1 MVPHKR
7 KASDGDSAGAAGKRK
22 AKSGKSAE
30 EEHFSEPADGPRN
43 AVFATAELLEQILM
57 LVPPITVFG
66 VQRVCRQFRDIL
78 ATSAALQGKL
88 CLRAPQSSA
97 DEVWTLVR
105 TKDNDLGWPSARKVV
120 RISDVDALPEGA
132 TRTFKHNEPPRCHLV
147 RHCSPLFERHAAQ
160 TDRQDQIASPMA
172 FLVSRVD
179 SLGLTFESTDI
190 ACKRATVWLP
200 WSIATKPITTGT
212 VYLCATRTDQSNGF
226 TLGMLL
232 AAALHHSD
240 DVEDDLYYH
249 NWQLEDGFDNWA
261 ESTDPLVRLIEK
273 LQIETGERA
282 YMESL
287 QVDTMDVIQPS
298 DAERDM
304 VGDA

>member
-1 MVPHKR
+1 MTPHKR

-43 AVFATAELLEQILM
+43 AVYATAELLEQILM
-57 LVPPITVFG
+57 LVPPTTVFG
-66 VQRVCRQFRDIL
+66 IQR
-78 ATSAALQGKL
+78 
-88 CLRAPQSSA
+88 SSV

-105 TKDNDLGWPSARKVV
+105 TEDNNLGWPSARKVV
-120 RISDVDALPEGA
+120 RISNVDALPKGA

-147 RHCSPLFERHAAQ
+147 RHCSPLLERHAAQ

-172 FLVSRVD
+172 FLVRRVD

-190 ACKRATVWLP
+190 ACKRATVWLR

-212 VYLCATRTDQSNGF
+212 VYLCATKTDQSKGF
-226 TLGMLL
+226 TLGMLFS
-232 AAALHHSD
+232 AALHHSD
-240 DVEDDLYYH
+240 DVEDELYYH
-249 NWQLEDGFDNWA
+249 NWQLEDGFDNWK
-261 ESTDPLVRLIEK
+261 ETTDPLVQLIEQ
-273 LQIETGERA
+273 LQTETGERA
-282 YMESL
+282 YMVSL
-287 QVDTMDVIQPS
+287 QIDTMDVIQPS